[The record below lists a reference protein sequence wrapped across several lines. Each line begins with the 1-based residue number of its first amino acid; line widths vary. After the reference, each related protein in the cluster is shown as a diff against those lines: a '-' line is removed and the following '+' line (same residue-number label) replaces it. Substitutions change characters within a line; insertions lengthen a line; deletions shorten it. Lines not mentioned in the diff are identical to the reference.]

1 LEKKMQKPPRYS
13 GTASTP
19 VRKEALAAI
28 EEIAASD
35 LAMEQELAD
44 LTGNP
49 ATPREERDYLELV
62 ALDRSLDGPEHRMST
77 LGYSRAVYPAQRK
90 TRDIFEG

>member
-1 LEKKMQKPPRYS
+1 MQKPPRYS

-49 ATPREERDYLELV
+49 ATPRKS
-62 ALDRSLDGPEHRMST
+62 AT
-77 LGYSRAVYPAQRK
+77 
-90 TRDIFEG
+90 IWN

>member
-1 LEKKMQKPPRYS
+1 MQKPPRYS

-44 LTGNP
+44 LPEIRPPLGKS
-49 ATPREERDYLELV
+49 AT
-62 ALDRSLDGPEHRMST
+62 
-77 LGYSRAVYPAQRK
+77 
-90 TRDIFEG
+90 IWN